1 MYNVVFWL
9 NKLFEI
15 CFRHTPFYIATK
27 HRNMA
32 CAALLN
38 PLTSEPLVWPSP
50 WKFMNNL
57 DPEAKILLET
67 ALAQAN
73 DAWEK
78 QILSSSGVYELVS
91 DDLQVHTNEVG

>member
-1 MYNVVFWL
+1 MWL
-9 NKLFEI
+9 NKVFNSA
-15 CFRHTPFYIATK
+15 FRHTPFYIATK

-57 DPEAKILLET
+57 DPEAKVLLEM

-78 QILSSSGVYELVS
+78 QILLSNGVYAMVS
-91 DDLQVHTNEVG
+91 NDPQEHINEVG

>member
-38 PLTSEPLVWPSP
+38 PLKSEPLVWPSP

-78 QILSSSGVYELVS
+78 QILSSSGDYELVS

>member
-1 MYNVVFWL
+1 MKY
-9 NKLFEI
+9 
-15 CFRHTPFYIATK
+15 
-27 HRNMA
+27 RNFA

-38 PLTSEPLVWPSP
+38 PMIAEPLVWPSP